1 MFRWVK
7 QGLLFAF
14 FIGLVVGCSSTG
26 SSSVS
31 THDFMRS
38 MQDDVPEASDL
49 GPGDRIEVS
58 VEVDGNMEVSMHR
71 AELNHQGMV
80 TLPLIGDVRIENLK
94 LDEARQAIS
103 ATYSAYYVNPPVV
116 MIALVDDGEAGAWG
130 NVTVLGRVNQPG
142 LVPLTSPRGIN
153 LSAAVQAAGGFSS
166 SAKTSNIRVSRTDEL
181 GMKTQVSIDFDQI
194 GLAGNAEAD
203 LTLMAG
209 DIIYVPER
217 IF

>member
-1 MFRWVK
+1 MFRWIT
-7 QGLLFAF
+7 QGILFAVF
-14 FIGLVVGCSSTG
+14 TVLVVGCTATG

-31 THDFMRS
+31 PHDFLLS
-38 MQDDVPEASDL
+38 MQDDTPQASDL
-49 GPGDRIEVS
+49 APGDGIEVS
-58 VEVDGNMEVSMHR
+58 VEVDGAMEVSMHR

-80 TLPLIGDVRIENLK
+80 TLPLIGDVGIEGLK
-94 LDEARQAIS
+94 LDEARKAIS
-103 ATYSAYYVNPPVV
+103 EAYGAYYVNPPVV
-116 MIALVDDGEAGAWG
+116 MIALVGDGEAGEWG
-130 NVTVLGRVNQPG
+130 SITVLGRVNRPG

-153 LSAAVQAAGGFSS
+153 LSAAVQAVGGFSS
-166 SAKTSNIRVSRTDEL
+166 SAKTSDIRISRTDDL
-181 GMKTQVSIDFDQI
+181 GMKIQVSIDFDQI